1 MDTTRI
7 LTNIVAY
14 VAQIGLLVGLGA
26 ALPVVLGVK
35 SPAARLRFWQLLLVA
50 CLAMPWLRTWRSEVV
65 AIGDVAVLITSTA
78 TSAVA
83 RAPAHFTIPSASNL
97 VLWLLALGVAVRL
110 IWLVAGLLKLARY
123 RRHGCAIPLPPEWRG
138 VASHTSLLISDEIS
152 GPVTFGFFR
161 PVVLLPAGFPAMPEA
176 MRDAILFHELLH
188 VERRD
193 WLFTFGEELLRAVFW
208 FHPAIWWVLGE
219 IQLSREQTVDQAV
232 IEMTQARDP
241 YVDTLLAMAGVNR
254 QLDLAPAP
262 LFLRRRHLKQR
273 VMGIVQEAGVEKT
286 KMSKTRLIFAQ
297 VAALAMMAVACWF
310 ITGAVPLRAQA
321 QMVADGAG
329 VTVNLNG
336 SQLMHRT
343 PVSYPADAIAR
354 GVEGTVVVQVRLDF
368 NGEVIDAAVLS
379 GPDEL
384 RKGVQQSV
392 LNWHFD
398 KSAGSATRVVD
409 IDFAK
414 PAKAA
419 VIPAAV
425 APVPTFSQS
434 FGNGPMTIQRDVASA
449 PQNPQA
455 TQQASQQSS
464 ERLYMFMRE
473 QMTQLEQ
480 RVAQTNDPGD
490 AALFQQLRKKMEQ
503 FKEENAG
510 RLPQEAPSTT
520 IERVEVRGLSDSAT
534 AQLQSQLPVHAGD
547 AYSPEKMRDLGQI
560 ARQFDEH
567 LIVTTTGNGSGAYT
581 IRIETP
587 ESRASMTNTPNL
599 SGPPG
604 ATKVGGNVEAA
615 NLLSTVRPVYPP
627 LAKMARQQGTVKFQA
642 TISKEG
648 RVEDLMLISGPPL
661 LVQASMDAVRQWLY
675 KPTVLNGAP
684 VEVVTTVDVN
694 FSLSE
699 GPFPPAAQ

>member
-1 MDTTRI
+1 MDTTQG

-14 VAQIGLLVGLGA
+14 AVQIGLLVGIGA
-26 ALPVVLGVK
+26 ALPALLRLK
-35 SPAARLRFWQLLLVA
+35 SPAARLLYWQLLLVA
-50 CLAMPWLRTWRSEVV
+50 CLALPWVRTWRTEVV
-65 AIGDVAVLITSTA
+65 AVGNTSVVVTQMTA
-78 TSAVA
+78 LAVA
-83 RAPAHFTIPSASNL
+83 SAPTRFAIPPAGEL
-97 VLWLLALGVAVRL
+97 ALWLLALGAVVRL
-110 IWLVAGLLKLARY
+110 IWLATGLLKLAGY
-123 RRHGCAIPLPPEWRG
+123 RRNGQAVPLQPEWLG
-138 VASHTSLLISDEIS
+138 VASHTSLLISDEIG

-161 PVVLLPAGFPAMPEA
+161 PVVLLPAGFLSMPAA

-273 VMGIVQEAGVEKT
+273 VMGIVQEAGVGKT
-286 KMSKTRLIFAQ
+286 KMSKTRLMLAQ
-297 VAALAMMAVACWF
+297 AAALAMMAVACWF
-310 ITGAVPLRAQA
+310 ITGAIPLRAQA

-343 PVSYPADAIAR
+343 PVNYPAEAIAK
-354 GVEGTVVVQVRLDF
+354 GVEGTVVVQVRLDS

-398 KSAGSATRVVD
+398 KSAGSATRVVN

-414 PAKAA
+414 PAGAP
-419 VIPAAV
+419 VIPAVV
-425 APVPTFSQS
+425 APVPT
-434 FGNGPMTIQRDVASA
+434 R

-455 TQQASQQSS
+455 TRQASQQASQQST
-464 ERLYMFMRE
+464 EQLYLFMRAQMALME
-473 QMTQLEQ
+473 QK
-480 RVAQTNDPGD
+480 VAQTNDPAD
-490 AALFQQLRKKMEQ
+490 AALLQQLSTKMEQ
-503 FKEENAG
+503 FKAENAG
-510 RLPQEAPSTT
+510 RLPMETPSATV
-520 IERVEVRGLSDSAT
+520 ERIEVRGLSDSAT
-534 AQLQSQLPVHAGD
+534 AQLEAQLPVHAGD
-547 AYSPEKMRDLGQI
+547 AFSPMTLRDVAQV
-560 ARQFDEH
+560 AHQFDEH
-567 LIVTTTGNGSGAYT
+567 LAVTTIGNGPGAYAYT
-581 IRIETP
+581 IRIAAP
-587 ESRASMTNTPNL
+587 ESAPMLANTPTNIP
-599 SGPPG
+599 GPTPPG
-604 ATKVGGNVEAA
+604 AAKIGANVMSA
-615 NLLSTVRPVYPP
+615 NLINPVKPIYPP

-642 TISKEG
+642 TIGKDG
-648 RVEDLMLISGPPL
+648 KVEDLLLISGPPL
-661 LVQASMDAVRQWLY
+661 LVQSAMDAVRQWVY
-675 KPTVLNGAP
+675 RPTLLNGAP
-684 VEVVTTVDVN
+684 VEVVTTIDVN
-694 FSLSE
+694 FSLSD
-699 GPFPPAAQ
+699 GPLPAPAQ

>member
-1 MDTTRI
+1 MDTTQG

-14 VAQIGLLVGLGA
+14 AVQIGLLVGIGA
-26 ALPVVLGVK
+26 ALPALLRLK
-35 SPAARLRFWQLLLVA
+35 SPAARLLYWQLLLVA
-50 CLAMPWLRTWRSEVV
+50 CLALPWVRTWRTEVIAV
-65 AIGDVAVLITSTA
+65 GDTAVVTTQLA
-78 TSAVA
+78 GLAVA
-83 RAPAHFTIPSASNL
+83 SAPARFTIPPATEL
-97 VLWLLALGVAVRL
+97 ALWLLAAGMAVRL
-110 IWLVAGLLKLARY
+110 IWLAAGLLKLAGY
-123 RRHGCAIPLPPEWRG
+123 RRHGRAIPLPPEWRG
-138 VASHTSLLISDEIS
+138 VASHTSLLISDEVS

-161 PVVLLPAGFPAMPEA
+161 PVVLLPAGFPAMRDA

-262 LFLRRRHLKQR
+262 LFLRRRHLRQR
-273 VMGIVQEAGVEKT
+273 VMGIVHESGVGKT
-286 KMSKTRLIFAQ
+286 KMSRARLILAQ
-297 VAALAMMAVACWF
+297 AAALAMMAVACWF

-343 PVSYPADAIAR
+343 PLSYPAEAIAK
-354 GVEGTVVVQVRLDF
+354 GVEGTVVVQVRLDS

-384 RKGVQQSV
+384 RRGVQQSM

-398 KSAGSATRVVD
+398 KSAGSATRVVN
-409 IDFAK
+409 IDFVK
-414 PAKAA
+414 PANAA
-419 VIPAAV
+419 VVPAAV
-425 APVPTFSQS
+425 APVATRGS
-434 FGNGPMTIQRDVASA
+434 GPA
-449 PQNPQA
+449 PQNPRA
-455 TQQASQQSS
+455 TQQASQQASQQS
-464 ERLYMFMRE
+464 MEQLYLFMRE
-473 QMTQLEQ
+473 QMAQLEQ
-480 RVAQTNDPGD
+480 KVSQTNDPSD
-490 AALFQQLRKKMEQ
+490 AALLQQLRKKVEL
-503 FKEENAG
+503 FKEANAG
-510 RLPQEAPSTT
+510 KLPVETAPRT
-520 IERVEVRGLSDSAT
+520 IYHIDVRGLSDSAT

-547 AYSPEKMRDLGQI
+547 AFSPATMRDLAQTVH
-560 ARQFDEH
+560 QFDEH
-567 LIVTTTGNGSGAYT
+567 LTLSTAENASGEYT

-587 ESRASMTNTPNL
+587 DAHSMVTNTSNL

-604 ATKVGGNVEAA
+604 ATKVGGNVMAG
-615 NLLSTVRPVYPP
+615 NLINPVKPIYPP
-627 LAKMARQQGTVKFQA
+627 LAKMARQQGTVKLQA
-642 TISKEG
+642 TIGKEG
-648 RVEDLMLISGPPL
+648 KVENLTLIDGPPL
-661 LVQASMDAVRQWLY
+661 LVQSAMDAVQQWVY
-675 KPTVLNGAP
+675 RPAILNGAP

-694 FSLSE
+694 FSLSD
-699 GPFPPAAQ
+699 GPFAAPAQ